1 MSSYF
6 PIDHGQP
13 IAGGADKLTRSNF
26 ASLIAGKC
34 VVSFFAYILR
44 SASLAG
50 TTPLAI
56 KGEDSLPG
64 VSTMSAARMDAPAEH
79 INCHKTLIK
88 SATF

>member
-1 MSSYF
+1 MSSHF
-6 PIDHGQP
+6 LVDHGQP
-13 IAGGADKLTRSNF
+13 FSGGADKLACCNF
-26 ASLIAGKC
+26 SRKIAAKC
-34 VVSFFAYILR
+34 AVRFPRILS

>member
-1 MSSYF
+1 MSSHF

-13 IAGGADKLTRSNF
+13 ISGWADKLTCSNF
-26 ASLIAGKC
+26 ASLIAAKC
-34 VVSFFAYILR
+34 AVRFPRILS
-44 SASLAG
+44 SALLAG

-56 KGEDSLPG
+56 SGEDSLPG

-88 SATF
+88 SATS

>member
-1 MSSYF
+1 MSSHL

-26 ASLIAGKC
+26 ANLIAAKC

-44 SASLAG
+44 PASLAG

-56 KGEDSLPG
+56 GGEDSLSG
-64 VSTMSAARMDAPAEH
+64 VGIMPAARMDVPAEH

-88 SATF
+88 SATS